1 MFNKKCLIISLAL
14 FISILAACSNKN
26 ESEENN
32 NEAEE
37 AQADGENF
45 ELPEPNL
52 ENIPDV
58 VAKVNGEEISK
69 EEFEL
74 TYTSM
79 FQQIY
84 MQSQMTGEEVDED
97 QLKEQTIEEMV
108 SQELLIQE
116 ADNAGIEASDDK
128 VEETLQELVDNN
140 GMESKEQLLEA
151 LEEQGM
157 DEQEV
162 MNQLKTQVK
171 VTQLIE
177 NETGDVEPTEEELQE
192 LYDEIVAQQEQM
204 QEADGESVEVPNFEE
219 MKPDLVGYVEEQ
231 KTAEAAQ
238 NLIEK
243 LRDDADVEIYI

>member
-69 EEFEL
+69 EDFEL

-140 GMESKEQLLEA
+140 GMES
-151 LEEQGM
+151 
-157 DEQEV
+157 
-162 MNQLKTQVK
+162 
-171 VTQLIE
+171 
-177 NETGDVEPTEEELQE
+177 
-192 LYDEIVAQQEQM
+192 
-204 QEADGESVEVPNFEE
+204 
-219 MKPDLVGYVEEQ
+219 
-231 KTAEAAQ
+231 
-238 NLIEK
+238 
-243 LRDDADVEIYI
+243 

>member
-69 EEFEL
+69 EDFEL

-116 ADNAGIEASDDK
+116 ANNAGIEASDDK

>member
-69 EEFEL
+69 EDFEL